1 MENEEH
7 QKVELYIPRKCSVT
21 HRLIESGDKASIQFN
36 VCMLDKD
43 GVMIK
48 GIALP
53 SFSLRSLTLTLSFL
67 FFLSFFL
74 LSFFTSFPI
83 FFLLLSSL
91 HRLPLIN
98 FASSTPLFA
107 SLSLVAVCWCT
118 RLPTMEVT
126 IPSD

>member
-53 SFSLRSLTLTLSFL
+53 SFSLHSLS
-67 FFLSFFL
+67 SFFL
-74 LSFFTSFPI
+74 THSL
-83 FFLLLSSL
+83 FLQLHLIHLL
-91 HRLPLIN
+91 
-98 FASSTPLFA
+98 T
-107 SLSLVAVCWCT
+107 
-118 RLPTMEVT
+118 
-126 IPSD
+126 